1 MSTIRSN
8 HCDDCHYIYGLT
20 NQLQA
25 WCYQSPLHMMTY
37 NIPAPLTSYT
47 LRLLILRSH
56 RPFKSPDCDANKLL
70 PQAGYRLID
79 TFYILHVNFW
89 YLLAVT
95 APPSWPEALCTL
107 CQGLGASVHLP
118 GLHRCI
124 ASTSKV
130 QGGINFPLSHRSI
143 NLQVNKMGN
152 IPILN
157 FYNACIFLF
166 YVFHDPPNARNWE
179 WFVCVWM
186 AK

>member
-1 MSTIRSN
+1 M
-8 HCDDCHYIYGLT
+8 
-20 NQLQA
+20 
-25 WCYQSPLHMMTY
+25 
-37 NIPAPLTSYT
+37 LTSCWP
-47 LRLLILRSH
+47 S
-56 RPFKSPDCDANKLL
+56 DCKL

-95 APPSWPEALCTL
+95 APPPDLKQCTL

-166 YVFHDPPNARNWE
+166 YVFHDPPNADWE
-179 WFVCVWM
+179 WFVCVNGKVKCM
-186 AK
+186 CINAICMGVKLKNLLYFAICMNEYIIGLLAGLLLVH